1 MEYSN
6 EFKENLIMSFYKNLT
21 SPNLKESENTWSIME
36 KTEILLD
43 ELASRFAERD
53 EADILYEVINAYRE
67 SIGKTEKIYACT
79 EENFNT
85 VLAQFSPSEILQL
98 GAEIG
103 EDIDDI
109 DEYQAFKLTDDGIHL
124 YGTPYDDLNDYKKLD
139 FIQNLIKKNF
149 EDMTEAEY
157 KVSLELVK
165 IALGTI

>member
-21 SPNLKESENTWSIME
+21 SPNLKESENTWSIIE

-53 EADILYEVINAYRE
+53 EEDILYEVINAYRE

-103 EDIDDI
+103 DDIDDI
-109 DEYQAFKLTDDGIHL
+109 DEFQAFKLMEDGIHL
-124 YGTPYDDLNDYKKLD
+124 YYTPYDDLNDYKKLE
-139 FIQNLIKKNF
+139 FIQGLIKKNF

-157 KVSLELVK
+157 KVSIELVK